1 MESMCGGFYIGKK
14 KIRISDVHS
23 AGIMC
28 LHIGARRMETGR
40 QQQSDGAGEE
50 NGCCGRRAR
59 RQKTGS
65 CGVADM
71 IHCYCTAAYIR
82 LSREDGDK
90 SESDSIANQRALLTS
105 YVEHHD
111 DLILTDCYVD
121 DGWSGTNFQRPEFQR
136 MIRDVERGRI
146 DCILV
151 KDLSRF
157 GRDYIEA
164 GRYLE
169 RYFPE
174 KGVRFIAV
182 ADQID
187 SLERT
192 YNLFL
197 PLKNVLNEQY
207 ARDISEKVHITIRS
221 KQKQGKFIGAFA
233 AYGYRKDPEDR
244 NHLLV
249 DEPAAAVVRRIFDEY
264 ENGKTIREIT
274 EELNH
279 EKIPSPS
286 AYKKR
291 CGEKYRNGNCREE
304 EPVWTYSSVCRILHS
319 ELYTGA
325 MVQGKKEQYM
335 HRRQRQKRQEEWIVI
350 KGTHEALVDAKK
362 WKNVQIKLLGRAG
375 NRKKVT
381 KI

>member
-1 MESMCGGFYIGKK
+1 
-14 KIRISDVHS
+14 
-23 AGIMC
+23 
-28 LHIGARRMETGR
+28 
-40 QQQSDGAGEE
+40 
-50 NGCCGRRAR
+50 
-59 RQKTGS
+59 
-65 CGVADM
+65 M

-90 SESDSIANQRALLTS
+90 AESDSIANQRALLRD
-105 YVEHHD
+105 YAKRHD
-111 DLILTDCYVD
+111 DLVLTDYYVD
-121 DGWSGTNFQRPEFQR
+121 DGWSGTSFQRPEFQR

-157 GRDYIEA
+157 GRDYIET

-174 KGVRFIAV
+174 KGIRFIAV

-192 YNLFL
+192 YDLFL

-207 ARDISEKVHITIRS
+207 ARDISEKVHTTIRS
-221 KQKQGKFIGAFA
+221 KQRQGKFIGAFA
-233 AYGYRKDPEDR
+233 AYGYRKDPGDR
-244 NHLLV
+244 NHLLT
-249 DEPAAAVVRRIFDEY
+249 DEPAAAVVRQIFLDY
-264 ENGKTIREIT
+264 EAGKTIREIV
-274 EELNH
+274 EELNLQG
-279 EKIPSPS
+279 IPSPS
-286 AYKKR
+286 AYKR
-291 CGEKYRNGNCREE
+291 LCGEKYRNGN
-304 EPVWTYSSVCRILHS
+304 VMDGAMLWTYSSVCRILHS

-335 HRRQRQKRQEEWIVI
+335 HRKPRQKRQEEWIVI
-350 KGTHEALVDAKK
+350 KGTHEALVDSKI
-362 WKNVQIKLLGRAG
+362 WKSVQEKLRERAG
-375 NRKKVT
+375 KRKKIT